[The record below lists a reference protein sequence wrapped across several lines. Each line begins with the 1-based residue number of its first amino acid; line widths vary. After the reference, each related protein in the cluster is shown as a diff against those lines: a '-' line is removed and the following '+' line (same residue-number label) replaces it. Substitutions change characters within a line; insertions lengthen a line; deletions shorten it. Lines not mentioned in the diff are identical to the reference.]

1 MSWIPVSSPHWHSG
15 ATISGVM
22 RDVLVA
28 LAPAC
33 LASVW
38 LFGWL
43 AVFHLALTTAACVA
57 FEALALALRGE
68 PVRARLSDLSAAVSG
83 LLLGMSMPPGAP
95 WWLDLVGA
103 AFAMLVV
110 KHAFGGLGANPF
122 NPAIAARVFLMVSFP
137 LPMTLWLAPAPLH
150 PPVNLYD
157 PGAAW
162 TVFAHGLAG
171 LPRTDAVTTA
181 SPLGAWQTALKLHAD
196 PTKALAG
203 LSLSELLFG
212 LRPGS
217 VGETPALL
225 LLAGGLWLVKRN
237 VITWHVPASYLAT
250 VALVAFLAHA
260 LDPARFAPAS
270 FHLLSG
276 GLMLA
281 AWFMATDP
289 VTCPSTPLGRL
300 AFGAGCGLLTWIIR
314 SFGSYPEGAMFAILF
329 MNAASPLLERHLR
342 PRVYGR

>member
-1 MSWIPVSSPHWHSG
+1 MSWIPVSSPHWHAG
-15 ATISGVM
+15 ATIRGVM
-22 RDVLVA
+22 RDVLLA

-33 LASVW
+33 MASVW

-43 AVFHLALTTAACVA
+43 ALLHLALCTLAAVA
-57 FEALALALRGE
+57 LEAIALWLRRE
-68 PVRARLSDLSAAVSG
+68 EVRTRLGDLSAAVSG
-83 LLLGMSMPPGAP
+83 LLLGMTMPPGAP
-95 WWLDLVGA
+95 WWLDVIGA

-137 LPMTLWLAPAPLH
+137 LPMTLWIAPMPLH

-157 PGAAW
+157 LTKAW
-162 TVFAHGLAG
+162 PIFVHGLAG
-171 LPRTDAVTTA
+171 LAQADAITTA
-181 SPLGAWQTALKLHAD
+181 SPLGAWQTALRLHTD

-203 LSLSELLFG
+203 VSLADLLFG
-212 LRPGS
+212 IRPGS
-217 VGETPALL
+217 VGETSTLL

-237 VITWHVPASYLAT
+237 VITWHVPASYLAM
-250 VALVAFLAHA
+250 VALVAFIAHA

-300 AFGAGCGLLTWIIR
+300 VFGAGCGILTWLIR
-314 SFGSYPEGAMFAILF
+314 SFGAYPEGAMFAILL
-329 MNAASPLLERHLR
+329 MNAASPLLERYLR
-342 PRVYGR
+342 PRLYGR